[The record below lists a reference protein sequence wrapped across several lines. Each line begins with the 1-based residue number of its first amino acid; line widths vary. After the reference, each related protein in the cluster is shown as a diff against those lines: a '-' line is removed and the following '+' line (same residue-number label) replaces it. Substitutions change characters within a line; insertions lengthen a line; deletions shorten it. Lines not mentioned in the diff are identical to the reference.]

1 MSLFDLGRADSALLE
16 VVYDDHSYAR
26 IRRLKTQ

>member
-16 VVYDDHSYAR
+16 IVYDDYSNAR
-26 IRRLKTQ
+26 IYRLQK